1 MTEGTGQKIEE
12 LDVVALVRDHEGEG
26 LAAGDI
32 GTVVIVYADGE
43 AYEVEFISLTGE
55 TIALL
60 TLEAGEVR
68 PVKPR
73 EIAHVRE
80 VA

>member
-1 MTEGTGQKIEE
+1 MTQSANKKIEE
-12 LDVVALVRDHEGEG
+12 LDVVALVGDRPGEG
-26 LAAGDI
+26 LAAGDL
-32 GTVVIVYADGE
+32 GTVVMVYADGE

-60 TLEAGEVR
+60 TLEARDVR